1 MWPLVGMA
9 LKATTCLTGFCS
21 LSNGAFKVD
30 WLRSLTSSAGKG
42 HLGNRPFP
50 SFQNPHV
57 RIWMSF
63 RDKVRNLVPG
73 PLFFRP
79 LYKEKGKDRHSE
91 RGCDRVILRA
101 HSTLKKGPY
110 DTLRSL
116 SNHNGHERARKLKK
130 QLIMWISR
138 FDDISLPSTKRWL
151 VNPVVPRFHLFIWKS
166 LCHHYVKFNATI

>member
-9 LKATTCLTGFCS
+9 LKATTCLTGFSS

-30 WLRSLTSSAGKG
+30 WLRCLTLSAGKG

-79 LYKEKGKDRHSE
+79 LYKEKGKTDTQNEAVIAWSSAPTQRWKRDLAIHLGLQATTTATNERESEKNNSSCESLVLMTFRCRHQTMT
-91 RGCDRVILRA
+91 C
-101 HSTLKKGPY
+101 
-110 DTLRSL
+110 
-116 SNHNGHERARKLKK
+116 
-130 QLIMWISR
+130 
-138 FDDISLPSTKRWL
+138 
-151 VNPVVPRFHLFIWKS
+151 
-166 LCHHYVKFNATI
+166 